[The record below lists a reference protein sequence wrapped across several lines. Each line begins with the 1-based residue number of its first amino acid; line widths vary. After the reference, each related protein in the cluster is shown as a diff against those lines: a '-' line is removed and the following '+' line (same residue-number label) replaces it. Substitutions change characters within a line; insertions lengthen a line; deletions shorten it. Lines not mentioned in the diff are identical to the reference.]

1 MAYVPGIQPLSIY
14 TRHATLLERSSPFPT
29 HPLPERASSNKRNK
43 RPRDFLSFS
52 HSLRVLRVTESIN
65 LSLSLPL
72 VFSAAWNLISASR
85 LDEKAGIRFLESLY
99 LCTSLG
105 NEGGWNNGHH
115 HRLSYDR
122 YRIVGKRGVE
132 KKISEAKRVSVKSE
146 RFSWRRAVSVNSE
159 KCRGMSVEWK
169 VAGKSLRVSINKPC
183 MVMYSR
189 PSR

>member
-1 MAYVPGIQPLSIY
+1 MAYAPGTQPLSIY

-43 RPRDFLSFS
+43 RFS
-52 HSLRVLRVTESIN
+52 LVLPLAPCPSRHGEYQS

-72 VFSAAWNLISASR
+72 VFSAAWNLISANR

-99 LCTSLG
+99 LCTPLG

-122 YRIVGKRGVE
+122 YRIVGKRRERGGEENIRGEKSVGEKREIFVE
-132 KKISEAKRVSVKSE
+132 TGGE
-146 RFSWRRAVSVNSE
+146 R
-159 KCRGMSVEWK
+159 
-169 VAGKSLRVSINKPC
+169 
-183 MVMYSR
+183 
-189 PSR
+189 

>member
-1 MAYVPGIQPLSIY
+1 MAYALGTQPLSIY
-14 TRHATLLERSSPFPT
+14 TRHATLLERSSPTRFQPI
-29 HPLPERASSNKRNK
+29 LSRRGSSNKRNK

-99 LCTSLG
+99 LCTPLG
-105 NEGGWNNGHH
+105 NEGGWNNS

-122 YRIVGKRGVE
+122 YRIVGKRGE
-132 KKISEAKRVSVKSE
+132 GG
-146 RFSWRRAVSVNSE
+146 WRRKYPRRKE
-159 KCRGMSVEWK
+159 CR
-169 VAGKSLRVSINKPC
+169 
-183 MVMYSR
+183 
-189 PSR
+189 